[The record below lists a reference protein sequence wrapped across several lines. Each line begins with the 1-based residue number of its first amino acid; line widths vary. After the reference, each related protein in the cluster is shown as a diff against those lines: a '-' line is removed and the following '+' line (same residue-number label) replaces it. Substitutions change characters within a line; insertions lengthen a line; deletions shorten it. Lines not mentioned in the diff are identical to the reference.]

1 MNVSYQL
8 SFRSICDP
16 HCVCS
21 FPCSVSGD
29 VDLDALSERARVRY
43 LYART
48 VIGRE
53 FAAPYV
59 QPVSVH

>member
-1 MNVSYQL
+1 MNASYQL

-16 HCVCS
+16 RCIYS
-21 FPCSVSGD
+21 FPCSAAGQ
-29 VDLDALSERARVRY
+29 VDMDALSERARLRY

-53 FAAPYV
+53 FTTPYV
-59 QPVSVH
+59 QPLSVH